1 MSQKLDEIGFPIN
14 LSSTSKDDVF
24 HFIISHPNLCLTHR
38 NNFKYRFP
46 ELYNDFLQMTIPEFA
61 SDWKFSQ
68 LLWHFLQDD
77 TNFKLGVCKCGNRC
91 KFNYFTGGG
100 YNQHCCT
107 KCADTDPHKLE
118 SFKSTC
124 KEKFGVE
131 FPQQNIEIKTKAIE
145 TATERYGGVGFSS
158 KELNEKGKQ
167 TTYKKYGNRNYN
179 NQDKLIETC
188 LQKYGVEHYSQTK
201 LFKKQMDI
209 TCEERILKQHI
220 TKKKNKTFNSSKIEN
235 QLSEWFNH
243 NNISFMRQYCKDD
256 RYPFP
261 CDFYLPKYD
270 LFIEIQGTWTH
281 GKHPFDQHNEDD
293 IKKLNLWKSKN
304 TKYYKIAIDVWTQ
317 KDPLKR
323 LIAKTNK
330 LNYLEIFSFDFNNVK
345 EEILKHL

>member
-24 HFIISHPNLCLTHR
+24 HFIISHPKLCLTHR

-124 KEKFGVE
+124 KDKFGVE
-131 FPQQNIEIKTKAIE
+131 FPQQNKELKNRAVKTAS
-145 TATERYGGVGFSS
+145 ERYGGVGFAS
-158 KELNEKGKQ
+158 KDLNEKGKQ
-167 TTYKKYGNRNYN
+167 TTYEKYGNRNYN
-179 NQDKLIETC
+179 NMNKNMSTC
-188 LQKYGVEHYSQTK
+188 LTKYGVSHYSKTK
-201 LFKKQMDI
+201 MFKKQMDEN
-209 TCEERILKQHI
+209 CKERIIKQHI
-220 TKKKNKTFNSSKIEN
+220 TKRKNKTFNSSKIEN
-235 QLSEWFNH
+235 QLCKWFKD
-243 NNISFMRQYCKDD
+243 NNIFFEQQYCKDK
-256 RYPFP
+256 RYQFP

-281 GKHPFDQHNEDD
+281 GGHPFNQYNEED
-293 IKKLNLWKSKN
+293 IRKLNFWKSKN
-304 TKYYKIAIDVWTQ
+304 TKYYKIAVNVWTQ
-317 KDPLKR
+317 RDPLKR
-323 LIAKTNK
+323 KTAKDNN
-330 LNYLEIFSFDFNNVK
+330 LNYLEIFSSDFDYAIS
-345 EEILKHL
+345 EILKLL